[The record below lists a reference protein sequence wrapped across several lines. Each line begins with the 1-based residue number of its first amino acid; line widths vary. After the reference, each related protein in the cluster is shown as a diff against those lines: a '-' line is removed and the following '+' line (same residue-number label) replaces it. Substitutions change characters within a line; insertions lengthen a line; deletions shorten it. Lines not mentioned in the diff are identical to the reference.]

1 MSLADADP
9 STPTFTRLVRVQPW
23 PDPVIDRVGLDPRSD
38 YVEQFWL
45 GVIGPASTLLVR
57 HLAARLDREPEGF
70 ELDLVHT
77 AQVLGLGTGLGR
89 WGPIQ
94 RTLSR
99 CASFGLLRRW
109 GDEAVLVRR
118 RIPPVTRPLLA
129 RLPPDRQAA
138 HDAWRRAALGSVA
151 PGGEP
156 QGRVN
161 RSTSSTSSRTP

>member
-1 MSLADADP
+1 MSLADTDP
-9 STPTFTRLVRVQPW
+9 STTTFIRHLRVQPW
-23 PDPVIDRVGLDPRSD
+23 PDPVIDNVGLDPRSD

-57 HLAARLDREPEGF
+57 HLAVRLDTEPDGF

-99 CASFGLLRRW
+99 CASFGFIRRW
-109 GDEAVLVRR
+109 GTDCVLVRR
-118 RIPPVTRPLLA
+118 RVPPVTRQLLA

-138 HDAWRRAALGSVA
+138 HDAWRRAALQSAA
-151 PGGEP
+151 PAVG
-156 QGRVN
+156 QGRSN